1 MRDEWWTIVAA
12 SLGFAALMAVALWGL
27 VMCCWVVLP

>member
-12 SLGFAALMAVALWGL
+12 SLGFAALTAVALWG
-27 VMCCWVVLP
+27 VWACCWVVLP